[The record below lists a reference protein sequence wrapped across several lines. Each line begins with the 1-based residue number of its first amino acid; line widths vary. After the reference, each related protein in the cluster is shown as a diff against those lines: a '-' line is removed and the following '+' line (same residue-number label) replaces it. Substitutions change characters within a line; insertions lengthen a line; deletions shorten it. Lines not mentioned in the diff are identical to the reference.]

1 MVPFHLQNYQLSPTP
16 TTYGRRVEWSS
27 HDFCRILC
35 RLGEKSVYLHN
46 YDNFFRWQRAHRAAL
61 AVINPWQ
68 TELNFEHLPVENM
81 VYVNQQE
88 YYDAISASTADGQC
102 GLFIDFMLNEILKA
116 LKKNIKEAVPKKI
129 PEKVPNKSESA
140 ILRLLSDNPHLTRAE
155 LAKSIGI
162 SENGV
167 KKSIVNMKEAGWIER
182 KGSNKSG
189 YWLVH
194 YFINHL
200 LSNRL

>member
-1 MVPFHLQNYQLSPTP
+1 
-16 TTYGRRVEWSS
+16 
-27 HDFCRILC
+27 
-35 RLGEKSVYLHN
+35 
-46 YDNFFRWQRAHRAAL
+46 
-61 AVINPWQ
+61 
-68 TELNFEHLPVENM
+68 M